1 MGVAGKTVVNE
12 WTLLRA
18 LARYLLCA
26 IVLKVILLAGW
37 TSEMPESSVK
47 ICWRAKR
54 RACPCE
60 DPSPKSN
67 NPGGAPGTMAKGCVW
82 LPVQKMVWPATKRI
96 GGNDEVL
103 QRLTLPTALITAAMR
118 PVQR

>member
-1 MGVAGKTVVNE
+1 MGVAGNAVVKE
-12 WTLLRA
+12 CKVFSA
-18 LARYLLCA
+18 LARLLLCA

-82 LPVQKMVWPATKRI
+82 LPVQKMVWPPTERTR
-96 GGNDEVL
+96 GNHDL
-103 QRLTLPTALITAAMR
+103 YHPLTLPPPLI
-118 PVQR
+118 